1 MPRRISV
8 RLHEALEARLERIA
22 RRTGHSKSFHVRQAL
37 IAQLP
42 DLEDLYFART
52 VAQRLA
58 VGRERAIPLDQL
70 EYELGRDT

>member
-8 RLHEALEARLERIA
+8 RLHEALKGRLERIA

-42 DLEDLYFART
+42 DLEDLYFARK
-52 VAQRLA
+52 VAKRVA
-58 VGRERAIPLDQL
+58 VGRERAIPLEQL
-70 EYELGRDT
+70 ERDLSRDA